1 VNHIVSTL
9 RSVWRSRSIRGKLAV
24 TLALTALFR
33 FLAHVPL
40 LGVNTEALKSIFS
53 ANQFLGVLN
62 IFSGGTLANFS
73 VLAVGVSPYI
83 TASIIMQVAGVFFPT
98 LKEMQRESEATRAQV
113 TQWTRFLAVPVA
125 VLQSLSLIL
134 LLRTQGLITATQ
146 PTDFIAMILSLV
158 AGAMVVM
165 WVGELLTRHGI
176 GNGMSWLI
184 FIGIIS
190 QIPLSLSQTWA
201 LRNSVPL
208 PWMIALMIG
217 AILVILS
224 VIITQEAIR
233 KVPIQQARRQRGTSE
248 YTATLSYLPLKVTQ
262 FGVMP
267 VIFALPILS
276 LPPTIANLLLG
287 LDLPANVLNAVRPLQ
302 IWFAPGNPVYNI
314 LYFVL
319 VFAFTFFSIA
329 VYFQPT
335 EFAKD
340 LKKSGTF
347 IPGIRPGAPTAEFL
361 LRTLLRLSFLGGS
374 YLGIVALLPILAQSL
389 TGITTLTIGGTGILI
404 VVSVVLETV
413 RSVQAQLVHDQYEQ
427 YL

>member
-1 VNHIVSTL
+1 
-9 RSVWRSRSIRGKLAV
+9 
-24 TLALTALFR
+24 
-33 FLAHVPL
+33 
-40 LGVNTEALKSIFS
+40 
-53 ANQFLGVLN
+53 
-62 IFSGGTLANFS
+62 
-73 VLAVGVSPYI
+73 
-83 TASIIMQVAGVFFPT
+83 
-98 LKEMQRESEATRAQV
+98 
-113 TQWTRFLAVPVA
+113 
-125 VLQSLSLIL
+125 
-134 LLRTQGLITATQ
+134 
-146 PTDFIAMILSLV
+146 
-158 AGAMVVM
+158 
-165 WVGELLTRHGI
+165 
-176 GNGMSWLI
+176 
-184 FIGIIS
+184 
-190 QIPLSLSQTWA
+190 LSLSQTWA

>member
-1 VNHIVSTL
+1 MNALVSTL

-24 TLALTALFR
+24 TLTLTALFR

-53 ANQFLGVLN
+53 DNQFLGVLN

-73 VLAVGVSPYI
+73 ILAVGVSPYI
-83 TASIIMQVAGVFFPT
+83 TASIIMQVAGVFFPK

-113 TQWTRFLAVPVA
+113 TQWTRFLSVPVG
-125 VLQSLSLIL
+125 VLQSLSLLL

-146 PTDFIAMILSLV
+146 PADFIAMILSLV
-158 AGAMVVM
+158 AGSLVVM

-190 QIPLSLSQTWA
+190 QIPISLSQTWA
-201 LRNSVPL
+201 LRSLVEL
-208 PWMIALMIG
+208 PWMIALIVG
-217 AILVILS
+217 AVLVVLS
-224 VIITQEAIR
+224 VIITQEALR

-276 LPPTIANLLLG
+276 LPPTIANLMLG
-287 LDLPANVLNAVRPLQ
+287 LDLPTQVLNAIRPWQ
-302 IWFAPGNPVYNI
+302 IWFAPGSTIYNI
-314 LYFVL
+314 SYFVL

-335 EFAKD
+335 QFSKD

-347 IPGIRPGAPTAEFL
+347 IPGIRPGVPTAQFL
-361 LRTLLRLSFLGGS
+361 LRTLLRLSFLGGT
-374 YLGIVALLPILAQSL
+374 YLGIVALLPILAQNL

-404 VVSVVLETV
+404 VVSVILETV
-413 RSVQAQLVHDQYEQ
+413 RSVQAQLVHDQYET

>member
-1 VNHIVSTL
+1 MNALVSTL

-53 ANQFLGVLN
+53 DNQFLGVLN

-73 VLAVGVSPYI
+73 ILAVGVSPYI
-83 TASIIMQVAGVFFPT
+83 TASIIMQVAGVFFPK

-113 TQWTRFLAVPVA
+113 TQWTRFLSVPVG
-125 VLQSLSLIL
+125 VLQSLSLLL

-146 PTDFIAMILSLV
+146 PADFIAMILSLV
-158 AGAMVVM
+158 AGSLVVM

-190 QIPLSLSQTWA
+190 QIPISLSQTWA
-201 LRNSVPL
+201 LRSLVEL
-208 PWMIALMIG
+208 PWMIALIVG
-217 AILVILS
+217 AVLVILS
-224 VIITQEAIR
+224 VIITQEALR

-276 LPPTIANLLLG
+276 LPPTIANLMLG
-287 LDLPANVLNAVRPLQ
+287 LDLPTQVLNAIRPWQ
-302 IWFAPGNPVYNI
+302 IWFAPGSTIYNV

-335 EFAKD
+335 QFAKD

-347 IPGIRPGAPTAEFL
+347 IPGIRPGGPTAEFL
-361 LRTLLRLSFLGGS
+361 LRTLLRLSFLGGT
-374 YLGIVALLPILAQSL
+374 YLGVVALLPILAQNL

-413 RSVQAQLVHDQYEQ
+413 RSVQAQLVHDQYET

>member
-1 VNHIVSTL
+1 
-9 RSVWRSRSIRGKLAV
+9 
-24 TLALTALFR
+24 LFR

-53 ANQFLGVLN
+53 DNQFLGVLN

-73 VLAVGVSPYI
+73 ILAVGVSPYI
-83 TASIIMQVAGVFFPT
+83 TASIIMQVAGVFFPK

-113 TQWTRFLAVPVA
+113 TQWTRFLSVPVG
-125 VLQSLSLIL
+125 VLQSLSLLL

-146 PTDFIAMILSLV
+146 PADFIAMILSLV
-158 AGAMVVM
+158 AGSLVVM

-190 QIPLSLSQTWA
+190 QIPISLSQTWA
-201 LRNSVPL
+201 LRSLVEL
-208 PWMIALMIG
+208 PWMIALIVG
-217 AILVILS
+217 AVLVVLS
-224 VIITQEAIR
+224 VIITQEALR

-276 LPPTIANLLLG
+276 LPPTIANLMLG
-287 LDLPANVLNAVRPLQ
+287 LDLPTQVLNAIRPWQ
-302 IWFAPGNPVYNI
+302 IWFAPGSTIYNI
-314 LYFVL
+314 SYFVL

-335 EFAKD
+335 QFSKD

-347 IPGIRPGAPTAEFL
+347 IPGIRPGVPTAQFL
-361 LRTLLRLSFLGGS
+361 LRTLLRLSFLGGT
-374 YLGIVALLPILAQSL
+374 YLGIVALLPILAQNL

-404 VVSVVLETV
+404 VVSVILETV
-413 RSVQAQLVHDQYEQ
+413 RSVQAQLVHDQYET

>member
-1 VNHIVSTL
+1 MKAVVSTL
-9 RSVWRSRSIRGKLAV
+9 RSIWRSRSIRGKLAV
-24 TLALTALFR
+24 TLLLTAFFR
-33 FLAHVPL
+33 LLAHIPL
-40 LGVNTEALKSIFS
+40 VGVNTEALKSLFS
-53 ANQFLGVLN
+53 TNQFLGVLN

-83 TASIIMQVAGVFFPT
+83 TASIIMQVAGLFFPW

-125 VLQSLSLIL
+125 VLQALSLL
-134 LLRTQGLITATQ
+134 FLLRSQGLVVATE

-158 AGAMVVM
+158 AGAMIVM

-190 QIPLSLSQTWA
+190 QIPLALGQTWA
-201 LRNSVPL
+201 SRSLVSL
-208 PWMIALMIG
+208 PVGVALLVG
-217 AILVILS
+217 FVLVILS
-224 VIITQEAIR
+224 VVMTQEGVR
-233 KVPIQQARRQRGTSE
+233 KVPIQQARRQRGSSE

-267 VIFALPILS
+267 VIFALPILT
-276 LPPTIANLLLG
+276 LPPTIANLLLN
-287 LDLPANVLNAVRPLQ
+287 LDLPMGVLNAIRPMQFL
-302 IWFAPGNPVYNI
+302 FAPGHPVYNT
-314 LYFVL
+314 LYFLL

-329 VYFQPT
+329 VYFQPS

-347 IPGIRPGAPTAEFL
+347 IPGIRPGGPTAQFL
-361 LRTLLRLSFLGGS
+361 LRTLLRLSFIGGT
-374 YLGIVALLPILAQSL
+374 YLGIVALLPILAQQW
-389 TGITTLTIGGTGILI
+389 TGLITLSIGGTGILI

-413 RSVQAQLVHDQYEQ
+413 RAVQAQLVHDQYEEF
-427 YL
+427 L

>member
-1 VNHIVSTL
+1 MKAIVSTL
-9 RSVWRSRSIRGKLAV
+9 RSIWRSRSIRGKLAV
-24 TLALTALFR
+24 TLALTAFFR
-33 FLAHVPL
+33 LLAHIPL
-40 LGVNTEALKSIFS
+40 VGVDTAALKTLFS
-53 ANQFLGVLN
+53 TNQFLGVLN

-83 TASIIMQVAGVFFPT
+83 TASIIMQIAGVFFPW

-125 VLQSLSLIL
+125 VLQSLSLLL
-134 LLRTQGLITATQ
+134 LLRTQGLIIATQ
-146 PTDFIAMILSLV
+146 PTDFVAMILSLV
-158 AGAMVVM
+158 AGSMVVM
-165 WVGELLTRHGI
+165 WVGELITRHGI

-190 QIPLSLSQTWA
+190 QIPLSLSTTWA
-201 LRNSVPL
+201 LRSAVSPAL
-208 PWMIALMIG
+208 MIALIIG

-224 VIITQEAIR
+224 VVVTQEAIR
-233 KVPIQQARRQRGTSE
+233 KVPIQQARRQRGSSE
-248 YTATLSYLPLKVTQ
+248 YMATLSYLPLKVTQ

-267 VIFALPILS
+267 VIFALPLLS
-276 LPPTIANLLLG
+276 LPPTIANLLLN
-287 LDLPANVLNAVRPLQ
+287 LDLPESALRAIRPWQ
-302 IWFAPGNPVYNI
+302 IWFAPGHPVYNI

-329 VYFQPT
+329 VYFQPF

-347 IPGIRPGAPTAEFL
+347 VPGIRPGTPTAEFL
-361 LRTLLRLSFLGGS
+361 LRTLMRLSFIGGA
-374 YLGIVALLPILAQSL
+374 YLGIVALLPILAQSW

-413 RSVQAQLVHDQYEQ
+413 RSVQAQLVHDQYDT
-427 YL
+427 YA